1 MTEQNQATKDEL
13 VKLLEA
19 NAGGD
24 ISASIAISLL
34 RIADKISEAPA
45 KAPPIVIRK

>member
-13 VKLLEA
+13 LKLLEQ

-24 ISASIAISLL
+24 VAASIAISLR
-34 RIADKISEAPA
+34 RIADKISETPA